1 MDTIEL
7 IKNYITFLI
16 TECSLEITLHPWEKE
31 ELITLSDLALFN
43 IHHNPYC
50 TLVKTAKGGQ
60 ESCIFQQKKVFA
72 KSCEGCF
79 SGVCHA
85 GVFEYIY
92 PITDGKNVFGFISVG
107 GYRADDKQKYI
118 ERTSVRFGVSK
129 EQLEDAYGTLKP
141 QPSKQKI
148 DTLVLP
154 LCNMLELAYIKSEE
168 KTARESRLIDKIL
181 QYIRQ
186 HYDTNITID
195 LLCDKFSCSRSYVSH
210 SFKATSGKS
219 FKKYLTDLRISHAKR
234 LLEITSQSITEIAFS
249 VGFNDSNYF
258 STSFLNSVGISPLAY
273 RKQKR
278 KNK

>member
-1 MDTIEL
+1 METIEL

-16 TECSLEITLHPWEKE
+16 TECALEVTLHPWEKE

-50 TLVKTAKGGQ
+50 TLIKTAEGGQ
-60 ESCIFQQKKVFA
+60 QCCISQQKKVFA
-72 KSCEGCF
+72 KSCDGEFC
-79 SGVCHA
+79 GVCHA

-92 PITDGKNVFGFISVG
+92 PITDGKTVFGFISVG
-107 GYRADDKQKYI
+107 GYRADERDKYI
-118 ERTSVRFGVSK
+118 ERTSARFSVK
-129 EQLEDAYGTLKP
+129 KQLLENAYDTLISP
-141 QPSKQKI
+141 PSKQKI

-154 LCNMLELAYIKSEE
+154 LCNMLTLAYINSAE
-168 KTARESRLIDKIL
+168 KTERESRCIDKIL
-181 QYIRQ
+181 QYTRQ

-210 SFKATSGKS
+210 NFKTISGKS
-219 FKKYLTDLRISHAKR
+219 FKQYLTDLRISHAKR

-258 STSFLNSVGISPLAY
+258 STAFLKSVGISPLAY
-273 RKQKR
+273 RKQKQ
-278 KNK
+278 KK